1 MLGGGYFLT
10 ALIIIPYTL
19 TFPGAF
25 APAGLF
31 GASIQST
38 AWLYIFWHFGCP
50 VSVVAYATYRNVKS
64 SENAWNGSP
73 STAIRRVIIIVVAL
87 ACSLGWLATAG
98 ARFLPPLF
106 VDVTHTGP
114 LSRYFLALDG
124 LVSAVALVMLWTR
137 RRSPLDLCLLIVM
150 CAWIAELALTG
161 LITNARFSFGF
172 YAGRVFSFA
181 TSIIVLSVLISE
193 STRMYAC
200 LARSNAMLKRERD
213 NKLMSFENCAPH
225 RNGSAVSPRRTQE
238 TLRTEEVGD
247 GQEIP
252 QSR

>member
-1 MLGGGYFLT
+1 MEWITVNGE
-10 ALIIIPYTL
+10 
-19 TFPGAF
+19 
-25 APAGLF
+25 
-31 GASIQST
+31 
-38 AWLYIFWHFGCP
+38 
-50 VSVVAYATYRNVKS
+50 SV
-64 SENAWNGSP
+64 EF
-73 STAIRRVIIIVVAL
+73 IIIVVAL

-225 RNGSAVSPRRTQE
+225 RSGSAVSPRRTQE